1 MAEGI
6 KEGGVSRPVR
16 DGEGD
21 GESPVN
27 GSNGARP
34 ANRPAPVDDDPPK
47 PRNGSTRSTPSSR
60 PAAKNG
66 RATS

>member
-6 KEGGVSRPVR
+6 KEGGVSAAVK
-16 DGEGD
+16 GGAGD
-21 GESPVN
+21 GEPPVN
-27 GSNGARP
+27 GSNGVRP
-34 ANRPAPVDDDPPK
+34 ANRPRPRMTTPSK

-60 PAAKNG
+60 PAAKSG